1 MKSPALP
8 FSVRRTLLATALVP
22 ALSLSLYAAPVLAQ
36 DAHVHGEA
44 VLKIVV
50 DEAGALA
57 TFEAPAVDI
66 VGFEYEP
73 RTDAEKQAVADGIAL
88 LSNPSTVLTLTPAAG
103 CEATMVDVEF
113 EAEGD
118 EHHDDDEHGDEHHD
132 DDEHGEEYHDED
144 EHGDEHHDDDE
155 HGDEHHDD
163 DEHGDEH
170 HDDDEHG
177 DEHHDDDEHGDEH
190 HDDDEH
196 EEIVEHMSFH
206 AEYDLACANA
216 AAIEGLA
223 TAVFGNFP
231 ALQEME
237 VEVITA
243 SGQKGAELTPSRNS
257 LDF

>member
-132 DDEHGEEYHDED
+132 DY
-144 EHGDEHHDDDE
+144 
-155 HGDEHHDD
+155 
-163 DEHGDEH
+163 
-170 HDDDEHG
+170 
-177 DEHHDDDEHGDEH
+177 
-190 HDDDEH
+190 EH

-216 AAIEGLA
+216 AAIEGLT

>member
-132 DDEHGEEYHDED
+132 DDEHG
-144 EHGDEHHDDDE
+144 
-155 HGDEHHDD
+155 
-163 DEHGDEH
+163 
-170 HDDDEHG
+170 
-177 DEHHDDDEHGDEH
+177 DEH

>member
-1 MKSPALP
+1 MISLALP

-50 DEAGALA
+50 DDAGALA
-57 TFEAPAVDI
+57 TFEVPAVDI

-132 DDEHGEEYHDED
+132 DN
-144 EHGDEHHDDDE
+144 
-155 HGDEHHDD
+155 
-163 DEHGDEH
+163 
-170 HDDDEHG
+170 
-177 DEHHDDDEHGDEH
+177 
-190 HDDDEH
+190 EH

-216 AAIEGLA
+216 AAIEGLT
-223 TAVFGNFP
+223 TAVFGTFP
-231 ALQEME
+231 AFQEME

>member
-1 MKSPALP
+1 MKSLVLP
-8 FSVRRTLLATALVP
+8 FPVRRTLLATALVP

-50 DEAGALA
+50 DDAGALA

-132 DDEHGEEYHDED
+132 DDEHG
-144 EHGDEHHDDDE
+144 
-155 HGDEHHDD
+155 
-163 DEHGDEH
+163 
-170 HDDDEHG
+170 
-177 DEHHDDDEHGDEH
+177 DEH

-216 AAIEGLA
+216 AAIEGLT
-223 TAVFGNFP
+223 TAVFGTFP
-231 ALQEME
+231 AFQEME

-243 SGQKGAELTPSRNS
+243 SGQKGAELTPSRNG

>member
-73 RTDAEKQAVADGIAL
+73 RTDAEKQAVADGITL
-88 LSNPSTVLTLTPAAG
+88 LSNPSIVLTLTPAAG

-113 EAEGD
+113 EAE
-118 EHHDDDEHGDEHHD
+118 
-132 DDEHGEEYHDED
+132 
-144 EHGDEHHDDDE
+144 
-155 HGDEHHDD
+155 
-163 DEHGDEH
+163 GDEH